1 MVAALNR
8 ALSFLVAPWLLGA
21 SRLPMPDA
29 LAARHLQVTVGL
41 LLCFSVCEWP
51 AHGSEIRTS

>member
-29 LAARHLQVTVGL
+29 LAARHLGYYGTFAVF
-41 LLCFSVCEWP
+41 LCLRVAS
-51 AHGSEIRTS
+51 SRL